1 VTTDVENYHTL
12 QPPCGCIALYKR
24 TTKTKDVVTFDS
36 ITLSK
41 IQTYTYICTYSQS
54 IVTECDPA
62 PYNQGFFSHWESS
75 FKYPCNQELYDS
87 SWLNIRNIDIPNSI
101 RDDFE
106 DYYVGS
112 ISGIDYT
119 LSSEIYR
126 FTIVNTE
133 LNLNNQFWL
142 SSDNGNTF
150 EKVNVMR
157 KQSRFLSSYWWLFIE
172 KQN

>member
-1 VTTDVENYHTL
+1 MVSKVDVQNLLLSTSLSGENPYSLYIGINPDNLTL
-12 QPPCGCIALYKR
+12 I
-24 TTKTKDVVTFDS
+24 VNSNDS
-36 ITLSK
+36 IPYCRK
-41 IQTYTYICTYSQS
+41 ITAR
-54 IVTECDPA
+54 EDKMLA
-62 PYNQGFFSHWESS
+62 
-75 FKYPCNQELYDS
+75 LDS
-87 SWLNIRNIDIPNSI
+87 
-101 RDDFE
+101 
-106 DYYVGS
+106 
-112 ISGIDYT
+112 DYT